1 MKISKSGAVWLG
13 ATAMA
18 ASMASADGLPGSM
31 VWSSYDV
38 GSSGY
43 VEASAIADALSRAED
58 VRVRIMPSGTA
69 IGRLLP
75 MRTGRV
81 DYGYLANEVYFATEA
96 IYEFSAQEW
105 GPQDLRVLLGRPAS
119 FGMAV
124 AGDAGVETLED
135 LRGKRVAYVQA
146 NPSVNI
152 KVEAMLA
159 LAGLSWDDVDRVEVP
174 SFAASTRGLI
184 EGTVHA
190 AGTVT
195 TGANLFELESSNRG
209 IVWPDLP
216 PASDTEAWD
225 RLREVAP
232 IFEAMD
238 ETIGAGLSDDNPA
251 ILMSYRYPMV
261 TVYADRD
268 ADEVYAMTKAIVE
281 NFDLYKDVSAAM
293 PRWSVDIAGTPPT
306 DAPFHEGAIR
316 YLAEAGIWTDEHQAW
331 NDARLERLNKV
342 IEAWDNAQEAALEQQ
357 ISGGQWAGF
366 WADWQAEHLQ

>member
-1 MKISKSGAVWLG
+1 MKKNVTLAGIVAAGLISAG
-13 ATAMA
+13 TAA
-18 ASMASADGLPGSM
+18 ASDLPRSM

-43 VEASAIADALSRAED
+43 VEASAIADALSRAENT
-58 VRVRIMPSGTA
+58 RIRIMPSGTA
-69 IGRLLP
+69 IGRMLP

-81 DYGYLANEVYFATEA
+81 DYGFLANEVWFATEA
-96 IYEFSAQEW
+96 LYDFAAQEW

-124 AGDAGVETLED
+124 AGDAGIETLED
-135 LRGKRVAYVQA
+135 LRGQRVAYVQA

-159 LAGLSWDDVDRVEVP
+159 LAGLTWDDVDRVVVP

-184 EGTVHA
+184 EGTVDA

-195 TGANLFELESSNRG
+195 TGANLYELESSPRG

-216 PASDTEAWD
+216 PDSDTAAWD

-232 IFEAMD
+232 IFEAMN
-238 ETIGAGLSDDNPA
+238 ETIGAGLSKDNPA

-261 TVYADRD
+261 TVYADRS
-268 ADEVYAMTKAIVE
+268 EEEIYALTRAVVE
-281 NFDLYKDVSAAM
+281 HFDLYSDVSAAM
-293 PRWSVDIAGTPPT
+293 PRWHVDVAGTPPT

-316 YLAEAGIWTDEHQAW
+316 YLHEIGVWTEAHDAW
-331 NDARLERLNKV
+331 NAERLERLEQV
-342 IEAWDNAQEAALEQQ
+342 IAEWERAQDAALEEQVP
-357 ISGGQWAGF
+357 GNRWVAF
-366 WADWQAEHLQ
+366 WEEWRAENLD

>member
-1 MKISKSGAVWLG
+1 MKVRWSAIAACAFAV
-13 ATAMA
+13 A
-18 ASMASADGLPGSM
+18 AAPPLAAENLPGSM
-31 VWSSYDV
+31 VWSAYDV

-43 VEASAIADALSRAED
+43 VEASAIADALSRTED
-58 VRVRIMPSGTA
+58 VRIRIMPSGTA

-81 DYGYLANEVYFATEA
+81 DYGFLANEVYFATEA
-96 IYEFSAQEW
+96 IYEFAAQEW
-105 GPQDLRVLLGRPAS
+105 GPQDLRVLMGRPAS

-159 LAGLSWDDVDRVEVP
+159 LAGLSWDDVERVEFP
-174 SFAASTRGLI
+174 SFAASTRALI
-184 EGTVHA
+184 DGTADA

-195 TGANLFELESSNRG
+195 TGANLYELEASPRG

-216 PASDTEAWD
+216 PESDTEAWD

-238 ETIGAGLSDDNPA
+238 EPIGAGLSEDNPA
-251 ILMSYRYPMV
+251 ILMSYRYPMI
-261 TVYADRD
+261 TVYADAD
-268 ADEVYAMTKAIVE
+268 ADEVYALIKAVHE
-281 NFDLYKDVSAAM
+281 NFDLYREVSAAM
-293 PRWSVDIAGTPPT
+293 PRWSIDVAGTPPT

-316 YLAEAGIWTDEHQAW
+316 YLQEIGQWTDEHQEW
-331 NDARLERLNKV
+331 NDARLERLNRV
-342 IEAWDNAQEAALEQQ
+342 IEEWDRAQEAALEEQ
-357 ISGGQWAGF
+357 IPGGQWTGF
-366 WADWQAEHLQ
+366 WEEWRAENLN

>member
-1 MKISKSGAVWLG
+1 MTCKFTGAALLG
-13 ATAMA
+13 A
-18 ASMASADGLPGSM
+18 SLVVASAAQAGDLPRSM

-43 VEASAIADALSRAED
+43 VEASAIADALARAED

-69 IGRLLP
+69 IGRMLP

-81 DYGYLANEVYFATEA
+81 DYGFLANEVFFATEA

-105 GPQDLRVLLGRPAS
+105 GPQDLRVLMGRPAS

-124 AGDAGVETLED
+124 AGDAGVDTLED

-159 LAGLSWDDVDRVEVP
+159 LAGLTWDDVDRIEVP

-184 EGTVHA
+184 EGTIDA

-195 TGANLFELESSNRG
+195 TGANLYELESSARG

-216 PASDTEAWD
+216 PEEDIEAWD

-232 IFEAMD
+232 IFEAMS
-238 ETIGAGLSDDNPA
+238 EPIGAGLSEDNPA

-268 ADEVYAMTKAIVE
+268 ADEVYAMTKAIAE
-281 NFDLYKDVSAAM
+281 HFDLYKDVSAAM
-293 PRWSVDIAGTPPT
+293 PRWSVDQAGIPPT

-316 YLAEAGIWTDEHQAW
+316 YLTEIGVWTDEHQAW
-331 NDARLERLNKV
+331 NDARLERLNAV
-342 IEAWDNAQEAALEQQ
+342 IEEWEKAQDAALEQQ
-357 ISGGQWAGF
+357 IPGNQWAGF
-366 WADWQAEHLQ
+366 WAEWRDENLD